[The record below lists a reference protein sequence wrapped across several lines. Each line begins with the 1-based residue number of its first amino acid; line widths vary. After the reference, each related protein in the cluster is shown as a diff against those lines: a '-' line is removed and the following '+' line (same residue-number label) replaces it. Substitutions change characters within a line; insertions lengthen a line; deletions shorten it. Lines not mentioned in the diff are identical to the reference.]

1 MSLVDL
7 IYNFVGV
14 RVDYSSLYIYSEDYH
29 KYAFIC
35 KNLLQYFQT
44 CDPDKA
50 LCVVGVSWC
59 AMFCRGRLGS
69 ATECGQA
76 PTDLLLEWK
85 GTGPPG

>member
-14 RVDYSSLYIYSEDYH
+14 RFDYSSLYIYSEDYH

-35 KNLLQYFQT
+35 KNLLHVIQIKHY
-44 CDPDKA
+44 
-50 LCVVGVSWC
+50 VGVSWC
-59 AMFCRGRLGS
+59 AMFCRGHLGS

>member
-14 RVDYSSLYIYSEDYH
+14 RFDYSSLYIYSEDYH
-29 KYAFIC
+29 KYMHSFAKIC
-35 KNLLQYFQT
+35 FSIFKR
-44 CDPDKA
+44 DPDKA

-59 AMFCRGRLGS
+59 AMFCRGHLGS

>member
-1 MSLVDL
+1 MHS
-7 IYNFVGV
+7 FA
-14 RVDYSSLYIYSEDYH
+14 
-29 KYAFIC
+29 KIC
-35 KNLLQYFQT
+35 FSIFKR
-44 CDPDKA
+44 DPDEA

-59 AMFCRGRLGS
+59 AMFCRGHLGS